1 MYVLRLYVLF
11 RRNIEVKKVETIKVT
26 NHCTCQKIVPK
37 YDIGRG
43 FDVCVCVH
51 RLF

>member
-1 MYVLRLYVLF
+1 MYFLGEILKLKKLKQLRLQ
-11 RRNIEVKKVETIKVT
+11 TIARV
-26 NHCTCQKIVPK
+26 KIVPK

-43 FDVCVCVH
+43 FDVCVH